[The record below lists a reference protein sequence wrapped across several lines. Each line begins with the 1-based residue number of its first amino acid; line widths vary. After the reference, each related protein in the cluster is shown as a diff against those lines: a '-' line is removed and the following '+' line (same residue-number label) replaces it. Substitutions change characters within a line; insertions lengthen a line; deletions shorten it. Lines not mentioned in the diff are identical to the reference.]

1 MQNSIAS
8 NLDQF
13 KAQGVIL
20 TRQPG
25 GDATANIPQAVI
37 YHSPDGFEWGYG
49 GSGPAD
55 LALNIVEHYLNL
67 TDWNGQRVKAS
78 KGTQGFNMSFLLH
91 QQFKD
96 DFIVGLAQEESHVIP
111 FADIETWMAA
121 RLAPHIDDNDDG
133 YIEEDDFDDSED
145 DDDYDDDDGYDDD
158 DDGYDDDDYDLY
170 DTENDLK
177 DDEED

>member
-1 MQNSIAS
+1 MQNSIATT
-8 NLDQF
+8 LEQF
-13 KAQGVIL
+13 KAEGLIL

-55 LALNIVEHYLNL
+55 LALNVVEHYLSL
-67 TDWNGQRVKAS
+67 TDWDGQRVKAS

-96 DFIVGLAQEESHVIP
+96 DFLIGLAQDESHVIP
-111 FADIETWMAA
+111 FAEIETWMAA
-121 RLAPHIDDNDDG
+121 RLAPHIDN
-133 YIEEDDFDDSED
+133 
-145 DDDYDDDDGYDDD
+145 DDDGYV
-158 DDGYDDDDYDLY
+158 DDDYDL
-170 DTENDLK
+170 
-177 DDEED
+177 